1 MNPLLL
7 ISRRSEG
14 LNRNIVIFPEAFK
27 PHIQIELSGILG
39 SGRANET
46 VPGTFAAEVLNVN
59 TPDEET
65 LYSVTG
71 TPLKLKGNGIL

>member
-1 MNPLLL
+1 M
-7 ISRRSEG
+7 
-14 LNRNIVIFPEAFK
+14 
-27 PHIQIELSGILG
+27 QIELSGILG

>member
-7 ISRRSEG
+7 TSSDPKVLIETLSF
-14 LNRNIVIFPEAFK
+14 VPEAFK

-71 TPLKLKGNGIL
+71 IPLKLNGNGIL